1 MQRSDYSDTPNSD
14 TSYFALNIH
23 LITSSP
29 LPEDKIIN
37 FTENLKMKRYL
48 TFILW
53 VLICGAPVLSRAQET
68 AGTYK
73 NVPVAEFEKLIKS
86 KPGLLLDV
94 RTPPEVKKGTIE
106 GSRNID
112 FFSENFESIISGLD
126 KNKPVYVFC
135 ASGGRSGETMEMMKK
150 KGFTEVYNLEGGF
163 AAWKAAHP

>member
-1 MQRSDYSDTPNSD
+1 MDRVPS
-14 TSYFALNIH
+14 FI
-23 LITSSP
+23 
-29 LPEDKIIN
+29 EDKIIN

-48 TFILW
+48 SFILW
-53 VLICGAPVLSRAQET
+53 VLICGVPVLSRAQDT
-68 AGTYK
+68 AGIYK
-73 NVPVAEFEKLIKS
+73 NVPVAEFEKLVKS

-135 ASGGRSGETMEMMKK
+135 ASGGRSGETMEIMKK
-150 KGFTEVYNLEGGF
+150 KGFKEVYNLEGGF